1 MIDMAERKRIS
12 EVLKMTDKEKT
23 VISGFIRNIRNK
35 GKNLKF
41 IIVNDGS
48 GETQVTCLR
57 NIMNERIDDLNGI
70 SINSVLI
77 FSGTVQKTELSNL
90 GTEILC
96 EDFDVLSVSEAGL
109 PIDSSDKI
117 ESSLEKR
124 LNWRFLDLRNEKKK
138 IIFKIYSDFLK
149 YSRTFF
155 DSNNLTEII
164 SSKIMGSASEGGS
177 EVFTIDYFDR
187 KAYLSQS
194 PQFYKQMAISSGF
207 EGVFEIGPAFR
218 AEPSFTSRHTTEFTS
233 LDIEIAY
240 ISSEEDIMKFEEKW
254 LQYALKNIKEKYGE
268 IIKELYNIEITVPE
282 IPFPRINMK
291 KAHEIAAEAGIIL
304 NENQDL
310 NSDGEKALGEYVKKE
325 FGNDFVFLTDFPA
338 AVRPF
343 YHMRPEDKSKTKS
356 FDLIYKG
363 VEITTGAQREHRYDI
378 LMKQIEEKGINPETL
393 NEYTNYFRFGCP
405 PHGGFGMSPARLVT
419 MLLNLENIREATMVP
434 RDVKRLEP

>member
-282 IPFPRINMK
+282 IPFR
-291 KAHEIAAEAGIIL
+291 E
-304 NENQDL
+304 
-310 NSDGEKALGEYVKKE
+310 
-325 FGNDFVFLTDFPA
+325 
-338 AVRPF
+338 
-343 YHMRPEDKSKTKS
+343 
-356 FDLIYKG
+356 LI
-363 VEITTGAQREHRYDI
+363 
-378 LMKQIEEKGINPETL
+378 
-393 NEYTNYFRFGCP
+393 
-405 PHGGFGMSPARLVT
+405 
-419 MLLNLENIREATMVP
+419 
-434 RDVKRLEP
+434 